1 MEDNERLQHFE
12 DILKEIEEES
22 LSLEIQVEEM
32 KAKGKTKTATFKQ
45 LLARKMTLKQFLGIF
60 EQHGLR

>member
-1 MEDNERLQHFE
+1 MNDTERLQQFE
-12 DILKEIEEES
+12 QIIKELEEEYS
-22 LSLEIQVEEM
+22 LVDAQIEDY

>member
-1 MEDNERLQHFE
+1 MNDNERLQEFE
-12 DILKEIEEES
+12 QIIKELEDESARVDSQIED
-22 LSLEIQVEEM
+22 M

>member
-1 MEDNERLQHFE
+1 MNDNERLQKFE
-12 DILKEIEEES
+12 QIIKDLEEETALIDS
-22 LSLEIQVEEM
+22 QIEGM
-32 KAKGKTKTATFKQ
+32 KTQGKTKTATFKQ